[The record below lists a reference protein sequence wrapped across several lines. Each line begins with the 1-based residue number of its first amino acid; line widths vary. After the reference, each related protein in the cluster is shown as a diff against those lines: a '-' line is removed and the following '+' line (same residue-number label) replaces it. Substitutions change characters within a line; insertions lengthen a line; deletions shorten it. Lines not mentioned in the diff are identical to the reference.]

1 MLHVSAAIFG
11 PSAAGVRHDCGEALL
26 CPSSPLAMPLIVVV
40 DGSSWQLERRWAL
53 SAAVVQAGDG
63 NTPGDGSV
71 LKAVATVQRNSV
83 QD

>member
-1 MLHVSAAIFG
+1 
-11 PSAAGVRHDCGEALL
+11 
-26 CPSSPLAMPLIVVV
+26 MPLIVVV